1 MNGGDRASD
10 RKFKAT
16 LATMA
21 QIFDTLP
28 GIPMPISEISKQLRD
43 MWKGEEDAHAAAP
56 SEFRA
61 SQLNLIVHFGS
72 ETQLSEA
79 ESIFASAI
87 EFTQKHPGRII
98 LLCPTDEPGMIDAL
112 NGKLFTQCYIGESQ
126 REMCC
131 CEALM
136 LEYCPDEP
144 RSLFNQVSVW
154 LESDLPVYHWFHR
167 VPLKEVKN
175 KYLSFVK
182 NSKRVLFDSNV
193 ETDNFEEIPTPD
205 SWRIRDLAD
214 ARLLPLKQAIGQIL
228 STFDPEA
235 IFNGLTRIHLLSDGA
250 NQANAQQLK
259 QWLRQCLAEAKDEKV
274 ATCGIRIEDF
284 KSGSEALKIVFE
296 YANDQ
301 KFEWTMTKNG
311 KYAHTDILL
320 GGRSARYCMTLR
332 KTDQESI
339 LTEAIFFGQ

>member
-1 MNGGDRASD
+1 
-10 RKFKAT
+10 
-16 LATMA
+16 MA

-28 GIPMPISEISKQLRD
+28 GIQLPISEISKQLRD

-61 SQLNLIVHFGS
+61 SQLNLIIHFGP
-72 ETQLSEA
+72 ETVLSEA
-79 ESIFASAI
+79 ESIFSSAI

-98 LLCPTDEPGMIDAL
+98 VLCPTNECGLADAL

-175 KYLSFVK
+175 KYLGFVK
-182 NSKRVLFDSNV
+182 ISKRVLFDSNV
-193 ETDNFEEIPTPD
+193 ETDNFREIPTPD

-214 ARLLPLKQAIGQIL
+214 ARMLPLKQAIGQIL
-228 STFDPEA
+228 STFAPEA
-235 IFNGLTRIHLLSDGA
+235 IFSGLKGIRLLSDDA
-250 NQANAQQLK
+250 NRANAQQLK
-259 QWLRQCLAEAKDEKV
+259 QWLKQCLAEAESDETV
-274 ATCGIRIEDF
+274 NSDIRIEDF
-284 KSGSEALKIVFE
+284 DSAQESLKIEFE
-296 YANDQ
+296 YKNDQ
-301 KFEWTMTKNG
+301 KFEWTMTKDG

-332 KTDQESI
+332 KTDQELV
-339 LTEAIFFGQ
+339 LTEAIFSGR